1 MPLHLQDKGSRTDIR
16 VRITAL
22 FFAFKFFSRKV
33 FAQFRLLAVLVQI
46 SCCFCNIDYS
56 ADVICIVTFP
66 NVAKQPFTRPKVSHG
81 SHEALLFVGVVRRC
95 VRCALRNGSHT
106 RVQSA

>member
-1 MPLHLQDKGSRTDIR
+1 MPLHLQDKGSSTDIR

-46 SCCFCNIDYS
+46 SCRFCNIDYS
-56 ADVICIVTFP
+56 ADVICVVMFP

-81 SHEALLFVGVVRRC
+81 SHEALLLIGFVRR
-95 VRCALRNGSHT
+95 
-106 RVQSA
+106 